1 VISEG
6 ISHRYPKYKCS
17 SLVLNML
24 CTEDGYPFSVLV
36 YAWQVIEQQLVCLVY
51 RGWREVGS
59 AEVTNKM
66 VTLGL
71 SCLLFCKKILM
82 YLMFT
87 IVQLAHQCH
96 SVSCQLCFI

>member
-17 SLVLNML
+17 SLVLNRL
-24 CTEDGYPFSVLV
+24 CTEVGYPFSLLA
-36 YAWQVIEQQLVCLVY
+36 YAWQEIEEQMVYLVSW
-51 RGWREVGS
+51 GWREVGS

-66 VTLGL
+66 VTLGF
-71 SCLLFCKKILM
+71 SWLLFCKKILM

-87 IVQLAHQCH
+87 IVQLADQSH